1 MEKFWKALET
11 ELCARGLK
19 STWGCYGVN
28 SAGNFQIQKN
38 LTPAK
43 GKRTYSVTGR
53 FLEIKPA
60 GGHLQH
66 VLDVDEIWV
75 GYDAEGCDWSDNMGG
90 IRIDCNG
97 LNCAGAIQKI
107 ADLLFCHFNAYFV

>member
-28 SAGNFQIQKN
+28 TAGNFQIQKAM
-38 LTPAK
+38 TPAK
-43 GKRTYSVTGR
+43 GKRAYSVTGR

-60 GGHLQH
+60 GTHI
-66 VLDVDEIWV
+66 LDVDEIWI
-75 GYDAEGCDWSDNMGG
+75 GHDGEGCDWSDNMGG

-97 LNCAGAIQKI
+97 LNYTGAIKKI
-107 ADLLFCHFNAYFV
+107 AGTLAERFNEYFV

>member
-1 MEKFWKALET
+1 MEKFWKALES
-11 ELCARGLK
+11 ELCTRGLK

-28 SAGNFQIQKN
+28 AAGNFQLQKA
-38 LTPAK
+38 LTPSK

-66 VLDVDEIWV
+66 VLDVNETWV
-75 GYDAEGCDWSDNMGG
+75 GYDREGCAWSDNMGG

-97 LNCAGAIQKI
+97 LNCTGAIKKI
-107 ADLLFCHFNAYFV
+107 ADTLIERFAEYFI